1 MFCILQSKPKVL
13 SKGKT
18 KGRSKSSKEADT
30 ALTLTQMVRKAT
42 GNDDAGDKVKSYQF
56 TWSSR
61 RIDSITCKY
70 RQICHLSTFSKI
82 FPECTWLIKANFH
95 VELSGDG
102 RMKFL
107 SDGSTSS
114 RKIAIRAANCLSKTL

>member
-13 SKGKT
+13 SKGKA
-18 KGRSKSSKEADT
+18 KGKSKSSKEADT
-30 ALTLTQMVRKAT
+30 ALTLTQMVKKAT

-61 RIDSITCKY
+61 LIGSIKY
-70 RQICHLSTFSKI
+70 RQICHLSMFSKI
-82 FPECTWLIKANFH
+82 FPECTWLIKANFQL
-95 VELSGDG
+95 ELSGDG

-107 SDGSTSS
+107 SDGLTSS
-114 RKIAIRAANCLSKTL
+114 RKIAIRAADCLSKTL